1 VIRHALDA
9 LARIDPDTIAG
20 AMPFAHAVVD
30 EFLPAEVADALAAEF
45 DAAGPAWKSYHH
57 VNEKKLVAS
66 DVATMG
72 PTARSVVAML
82 HDPAFVTALEA
93 IMGVD
98 GLRPDPELD
107 GAGLQQTRAG
117 GFLNVHL
124 DHLSHAK
131 RRTWSRQVNLLL
143 FVNRD
148 WDAAWGGALELWD
161 PAVTR
166 CMRAIAPTFN
176 RCVVFRTSERSFH
189 GVVPVQCPAD
199 RTRRSLAL
207 YYYRDEG
214 RPLALRPTRYVPRP
228 GDGPL
233 RRALIHADRWA
244 LGVYSAL
251 KRYTPLDDR
260 LISRLLR
267 WF

>member
-1 VIRHALDA
+1 VIDRAVAMVAATDPVAFASASPFPHVVLDDV
-9 LARIDPDTIAG
+9 LP
-20 AMPFAHAVVD
+20 VD
-30 EFLPAEVADALAAEF
+30 VADRLAAEF
-45 DAAGPAWKSYHH
+45 DATGPAWKAYHH

-72 PTARSVVAML
+72 ATARAVVDAF
-82 HDPAFVTALEA
+82 HTPAFVAALETLVGA
-93 IMGVD
+93 D
-98 GLRPDPELD
+98 GLRVDPELD
-107 GAGLQQTRAG
+107 GAGLQQTRTG

-143 FVNRD
+143 FLNRD
-148 WDAAWGGALELWD
+148 WDGAWGGNLELWD
-161 PAVTR
+161 PTVSR
-166 CMRAIAPTFN
+166 CVRVIEPAFN
-176 RCVVFRTSERSFH
+176 RCVVFRTSVRSFH
-189 GVVPVQCPAD
+189 GVVPVLCPPD

-228 GDGPL
+228 DDGPL
-233 RRALIHADRWA
+233 RRVLIHADRWA

-251 KRYTPLDDR
+251 KRYTPIDDR
-260 LISRLLR
+260 LISRVLR

>member
-1 VIRHALDA
+1 MIEHVVAA
-9 LARIDPDTIAG
+9 LARADPATFDVA
-20 AMPFAHAVVD
+20 APFPHVVLD
-30 EFLPAEVADALAAEF
+30 DFLPADVAGRLATEF
-45 DAAGPAWKSYHH
+45 DDSGPAWKAYHH
-57 VNEKKLVAS
+57 VNEKKRVAS

-72 PTARSVVAML
+72 PTARAVIAACHADAVVA
-82 HDPAFVTALEA
+82 ALEGLV
-93 IMGVD
+93 GVD
-98 GLRPDPELD
+98 GLCVDPELD

-143 FVNRD
+143 FLNHGWED
-148 WDAAWGGALELWD
+148 AWGGALELWD
-161 PAVTR
+161 ASVTHRVRTITPA
-166 CMRAIAPTFN
+166 FN
-176 RCVVFRTSERSFH
+176 RCVVFRPSERSYH
-189 GVVPVQCPAD
+189 GVVPVACPPE
-199 RTRRSLAL
+199 RMRRSLAL

-228 GDGPL
+228 DDGPV
-233 RRALIHADRWA
+233 RRAMIHADRWV

>member
-1 VIRHALDA
+1 MIEHAVAA
-9 LARIDPDTIAG
+9 LARTDPA
-20 AMPFAHAVVD
+20 AFAAASPFPHVVLD
-30 EFLPAEVADALAAEF
+30 DFLPVDVADRLAAEF
-45 DAAGPAWKSYHH
+45 DGVGAAWKAYHH

-72 PTARSVVAML
+72 PTARAVIAAF
-82 HDPAFVTALEA
+82 HADAFVAALETVVGA
-93 IMGVD
+93 D
-98 GLRPDPELD
+98 GLRVDPELD

-143 FVNRD
+143 FLNRG
-148 WDAAWGGALELWD
+148 WDASWGGTLELWD
-161 PAVTR
+161 ASVTR
-166 CMRAIAPTFN
+166 RVRAIEPAFN
-176 RCVVFRTSERSFH
+176 RCVVFRTSERSYH
-189 GVVPVQCPAD
+189 GVVPVTCPAE
-199 RTRRSLAL
+199 RARRSLAL

-214 RPLALRPTRYVPRP
+214 RPLPLQPTRYVPRP

-251 KRYTPLDDR
+251 KRYTPIDDR

>member
-1 VIRHALDA
+1 MIEHALAA
-9 LARIDPDTIAG
+9 LGRIDPEAFARAT
-20 AMPFAHAVVD
+20 PFAHAVVD
-30 EFLPAEVADALAAEF
+30 DLLPPDVADALAAEF
-45 DAAGPAWKSYHH
+45 DAAGPSWKSYHH

-66 DVATMG
+66 DVGTMG
-72 PTARSVVAML
+72 QTARSVVTML
-82 HDPAFVTALEA
+82 HDTVFVAALEA
-93 IMGVD
+93 IVGVD
-98 GLRPDPELD
+98 GLRSDPELD

-131 RRTWSRQVNLLL
+131 RRTWSRQVNLIL

-148 WDAAWGGALELWD
+148 WDPAWGGALELWD
-161 PAVTR
+161 ASVAR
-166 CMRAIAPTFN
+166 CERAIAPAFN

-189 GVVPVQCPAD
+189 GVVPVSCPLD
-199 RTRRSLAL
+199 RARRSLAL

-214 RPLALRPTRYVPRP
+214 RPLALRPTHYVPRP

-233 RRALIHADRWA
+233 RRVLIHADRLA

-260 LISRLLR
+260 VISRLLR